1 MIIKGLMARFIIS
14 FFLISSCFFTA
25 CIDTQK
31 ITFFENQ
38 PDSSWMQ
45 LNTIALPNSII
56 QPNDM
61 LEIRIGG
68 ESEQT
73 VQYITQYFGTPAGIP
88 LDCLVDA
95 SGHIE
100 LPRLG
105 KLFVS
110 GMKRDSAA
118 EMIRS
123 RYAEFLINP
132 VVSMRYMNFRF
143 AVFGEVK
150 NPGYFTIPNEKINLF
165 EALSQAGGITQ
176 YSRLDNIKLIKDVNG
191 NRTIISL
198 NFNDQSILNTPYF
211 YLDRYDMLYVAP
223 SENKANS
230 DNLARSLPIITASIS
245 VLAIIISLFR

>member
-1 MIIKGLMARFIIS
+1 MDIKGLSSRIGLGVFL
-14 FFLISSCFFTA
+14 LISCLLTA

-31 ITFFENQ
+31 ITYFQNQ
-38 PDSSWMQ
+38 PDSSFMQ
-45 LNTIALPNSII
+45 LDKIGLPNSII

-73 VQYITQYFGTPAGIP
+73 VQYITQYFGAAAGTPLVCI
-88 LDCLVDA
+88 VDA
-95 SGHIE
+95 GGYIE

-105 KLFVS
+105 KLPVS
-110 GMKRDSAA
+110 GMQRDSVL
-118 EMIRS
+118 ELIRS

-143 AVFGEVK
+143 AVFGEVR

-165 EALSQAGGITQ
+165 EALSQAGGTTQ
-176 YSRLDNIKLIKDVNG
+176 YSRLDNVKLIKDVNG
-191 NRTIISL
+191 ERKIITL
-198 NFNDQSILNTPYF
+198 NFNDKSILNTPHY

-223 SENKANS
+223 AENKANS
-230 DNLARSLPIITASIS
+230 ENLTRSLPIITASVSLI
-245 VLAIIISLFR
+245 AIMITIFR